1 MISSR
6 YILFLGLF
14 ITSLGFQACKER
26 EPIDLLFTV
35 EDDKSL
41 GLQLK
46 QEINANPQEYPILD
60 RTEYADAYAY
70 LEGLRDEVLAS
81 NAIRFKDEFTWEV
94 HIIDADVL
102 NAFAAPGGYIYFYT
116 GLIKYLDEEDA
127 LMGVMGHEIAHADR
141 RHSVKQMTKTY
152 GVQTLLSIA
161 LGDNAS
167 GAATLA
173 AQIAGTGAALKFSR
187 SDETEAD
194 AYSVEYLSG
203 TPYRCDAAAIF
214 FEKISEQND
223 GVNIPQI
230 LSTHPSPDNRVED
243 IRAKAEE
250 IGCSMEPFNPTSYAD
265 FKAML
270 P

>member
-1 MISSR
+1 MIHLRTLSS
-6 YILFLGLF
+6 LLLTALLVATAG
-14 ITSLGFQACKER
+14 CEDR
-26 EPIDLLFTV
+26 EPVDLLFTV
-35 EDDKSL
+35 EDDKTL

-46 QEINANPQEYPILD
+46 EEIDGNPQEYPILD
-60 RTEYADAYAY
+60 RETYADAYAY
-70 LEGLRDEVLAS
+70 LENLRDQVLES
-81 NAIRFKDEFTWEV
+81 EPIRYRDEFTWEV

-161 LGDNAS
+161 LGNNAS
-167 GAATLA
+167 GAAELA

-230 LSTHPSPDNRVED
+230 LSTHPSPENRVED

-250 IGCSMEPFNPTSYAD
+250 VGCSTETFNPTSYAD